1 MSSTVEEPELTRR
14 QWRRLIISGYAPTLI
29 SSIGF
34 GGVIPLIP
42 VVAVRLG
49 ASAGQAALVTAAL
62 GIGQLVG
69 DLPAG
74 VLASHIG
81 DKWAMV
87 LACLLDA
94 AALVTMF
101 FSTSVAMLTLVVFI
115 DGLAGA
121 VFGLARQTYLTEAVP
136 LKYRARALSSL
147 GGVFRIGFF
156 VGPLITAVVVAH
168 FPLGVA
174 FLVAAGTSFTAAV
187 ITAALPDLPTSSARR
202 REALAASTAP
212 QNPTISTWTVLREHR
227 FVLLTQGTGIMVLM
241 MIRSARQVMVPLWCE
256 QAGMSASTTSVIFAL
271 SMGFETILFFPGGL
285 IMDRLGRWAVV
296 VPSLLMLGIGLA
308 LLPLTHTALTISLVG
323 AILGIGNG
331 LSSGVVMTLG
341 SDASPDIG
349 RPQFLA
355 GWRMMSDTGNS
366 TGPLIIS
373 AVTVFA
379 PLAVASLVLAGIAW
393 AGAGWLGHWIPDR
406 PFRRR
411 VEAF

>member
-81 DKWAMV
+81 DKWSIV

-241 MIRSARQVMVPLWCE
+241 MIRSARQVIVPLWCE

>member
-241 MIRSARQVMVPLWCE
+241 MIRSARQVIVPLWCE